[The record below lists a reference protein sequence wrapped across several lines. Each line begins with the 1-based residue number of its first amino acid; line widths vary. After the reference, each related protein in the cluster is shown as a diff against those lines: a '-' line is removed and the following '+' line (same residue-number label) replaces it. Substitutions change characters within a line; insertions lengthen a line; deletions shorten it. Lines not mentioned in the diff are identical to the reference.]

1 MHKYQNAGFTVSR
14 MPSETASHRLQWER
28 HLLGQPITDHPLDV
42 VAESAPIANTQRCAL
57 IDVAMSAGRPI
68 VTRAV
73 RLPGWTG
80 GKGFFVGDQ
89 QTYVLAI
96 SAKGLPSPKPW
107 QPLAL
112 RGRWRLDEWGGGWLQ
127 VDGIEE
133 LGEVAG
139 IATGSIRIS
148 GHR

>member
-1 MHKYQNAGFTVSR
+1 M
-14 MPSETASHRLQWER
+14 W
-28 HLLGQPITDHPLDV
+28 V
-42 VAESAPIANTQRCAL
+42 VI
-57 IDVAMSAGRPI
+57 SAGRPI

-80 GKGFFVGDQ
+80 GKGSFVGDQ

-96 SAKGLPSPKPW
+96 NAKGLPSPKPW
-107 QPLAL
+107 QPLPL
-112 RGRWRLDEWGGGWLQ
+112 RGLWSLDEWGGSWLQ

-139 IATGSIRIS
+139 
-148 GHR
+148 